1 MRKGQKHYIVTIFYD
16 VERSK
21 KSQKIAQK
29 RSIQKH
35 LIILAATDRQKRE
48 NTTCLNDF
56 GEGRAPG

>member
-1 MRKGQKHYIVTIFYD
+1 ML
-16 VERSK
+16 SAAK
-21 KSQKIAQK
+21 KRQKIVQK

-48 NTTCLNDF
+48 NTTSLNDF